1 MRQPSTIWTKAALV
15 LLVAVFCLNVY
26 RAVTQSITTDEAFTY
41 QRFVSSPSAGLVE
54 RFDANNHVLNSLLSK
69 TSVTLFG
76 LKEWTL
82 RLPSVAG
89 GALYLFAVYR
99 LCFLLFGGGAW
110 SFLAAAVLATNPFLM
125 DHLSA
130 ARGYGLALAFL
141 LLSVYELVRATE
153 ATPFR
158 SLYAAGI
165 FCGLSI
171 AANMTSL
178 FPVTALTVAFISV
191 TAANGRFQ
199 VKRVWDEFV
208 VPMSLVSFLFLVL
221 PLSRLEG
228 NQFYF
233 GASRLIDSIRNL
245 AQLSFEYDPVR
256 TDWVPL
262 IGYSLHFLAGLAP
275 AFLSVLLCGSVLY
288 GITTLIRLHRQSPDE
303 SGQNLCACFFA
314 LTFSVAV
321 LLIVAA
327 HWLLAA
333 PYPLMR
339 TALYFVP
346 LTALASFTLAYR
358 YRHIRSVGYSAAAAG
373 VVCLAAFLFQVNA
386 SYYAEW
392 RFDAGTKRIVKFIRS
407 HTPPGKRLVV
417 RTSWVLEPS
426 LNFYRLLYRLNWEPV
441 DRSGPEKPGDIIV
454 VSEENKASIERM
466 GLRVIYKDAL
476 SGTVVALPNG
486 AGNSPA
492 PGKRL

>member
-41 QRFVSSPSAGLVE
+41 QRFVSTPSAGLVE

-141 LLSVYELVRATE
+141 LLSVYELVRSAE

-165 FCGLSI
+165 CCGLSI

-178 FPVTALTVAFISV
+178 FPVTALTVAFIAV
-191 TAANGRFQ
+191 TAATGRFQ
-199 VKRVWDEFV
+199 IKRVWDEFV

-262 IGYSLHFLAGLAP
+262 IGYSLHFLSGLAP
-275 AFLSVLLCGSVLY
+275 LFLSVLLCGSVLY
-288 GITTLIRLHRQSPDE
+288 GITTLVRLHRQSPDE
-303 SGQNLCACFFA
+303 S
-314 LTFSVAV
+314 
-321 LLIVAA
+321 AA
-327 HWLLAA
+327 
-333 PYPLMR
+333 
-339 TALYFVP
+339 
-346 LTALASFTLAYR
+346 
-358 YRHIRSVGYSAAAAG
+358 
-373 VVCLAAFLFQVNA
+373 
-386 SYYAEW
+386 
-392 RFDAGTKRIVKFIRS
+392 
-407 HTPPGKRLVV
+407 
-417 RTSWVLEPS
+417 EPR
-426 LNFYRLLYRLNWEPV
+426 RLLLRPDVFHGGSV
-441 DRSGPEKPGDIIV
+441 DRSGPLVFGRAVPAHAHRAVFRADHCAGVILTSVSISAYPASRVFCRRRGHCVPFGVRLPG
-454 VSEENKASIERM
+454 ECLLLC
-466 GLRVIYKDAL
+466 G
-476 SGTVVALPNG
+476 VALRCGDQTHRRIHPFPYASRETSGRPHQLGFGTEPQLLPASLSAELG
-486 AGNSPA
+486 AGRPQRPGETRRHYRCVGGKQSVDRANGIARHLQRRPFRHGCRFAKWRRRFARA
-492 PGKRL
+492 P